1 MTTPAERTR
10 AVIEMENSVMKLTEY
25 TTRTSKNAVVPRSLL
40 REITGWLRHYPLPLE
55 IAMTHDKC
63 PELWGKP

>member
-1 MTTPAERTR
+1 MTPDQLPA
-10 AVIEMENSVMKLTEY
+10 
-25 TTRTSKNAVVPRSLL
+25 
-40 REITGWLRHYPLPLE
+40 GLRHYPLPLE